1 MSTGSRCRHGD
12 LEPRRQERYS
22 DATAI
27 RTAYETIV
35 KVDAA
40 RRVEVSEHMLGADFL
55 KGKDVWLDSVDD
67 LGEASNLVVVL
78 LLRRRSV
85 HMADRK

>member
-1 MSTGSRCRHGD
+1 M
-12 LEPRRQERYS
+12 PRPS
-22 DATAI
+22 G
-27 RTAYETIV
+27 TAYETIV

-55 KGKDVWLDSVDD
+55 KGKHVWLDGVDD